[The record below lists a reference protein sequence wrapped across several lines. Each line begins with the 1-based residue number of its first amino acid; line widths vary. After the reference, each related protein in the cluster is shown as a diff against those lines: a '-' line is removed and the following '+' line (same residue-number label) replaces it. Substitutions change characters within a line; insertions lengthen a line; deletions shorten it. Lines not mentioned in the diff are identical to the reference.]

1 MYNKKELKAGPL
13 THKKSNPFG
22 KDVDY
27 IPFDG
32 ESQYMYLTDEE
43 IAAYKA
49 GGYVVEEDGGD
60 IYFPPKSNPANDFAV
75 TDPRSMAKG
84 GAYYDDSR
92 DAWVYEDGTVGP
104 NGPAYYKNGGEL
116 DTYPKGGGTGKNKKG
131 NSKNVQPFVT
141 SDPDEY
147 AYRKA
152 AYDDSL
158 RYYKAYIMQDKLMG
172 PGNKKE
178 KGYIKWGTAE
188 LKKGRTR
195 RYDKHLKG
203 WYADDHQNEDDQ
215 FKKGY
220 NPFSARKE
228 DQQLIKYYKSLGF
241 TDKDIMYH
249 SSPDVVSDKI
259 KAIGSYN
266 DGYAVSP
273 VYKKPVQP
281 VIFQEPPK
289 PQPSIKPKPPVKKEL
304 VEEVEVKPNV
314 IPQPIPTVVN
324 PEPVIER
331 KPEPP
336 RPGTDVMPVY
346 DTDELPMY
354 ATPDPD
360 AEWVGNTE
368 RYVDWDGNKIP
379 YRLPKFRKPGHSGDL
394 VKPGKR
400 RYIPIPS
407 IETRYQAEIVPEKQF
422 KNGGA
427 LNIPWY
433 KYAGNTY
440 THYNMGG
447 NTDPGN
453 NALELHMF
461 YDKDVFK
468 DGGEPRPKEI
478 GPTYYYPGRTGS
490 EYKLNDSGQWT
501 IKNSSTN
508 GKFVP
513 IKDPNGTRSAELDR
527 HALDSGEFAEYQKNL
542 KYQIENPKA
551 PQMYIKDTRTVRAT
565 SGNPINP
572 NVDLKSSNYN
582 QDVITNIIKRA
593 KAYGVDPATAVAVGL
608 QESMLGKTDT
618 NIGHM
623 LHGDP
628 NDPYAYIPFL
638 KQSMDRGKNNL
649 GYNDV
654 YRQLQ
659 VYNGLGVITPQTEKK
674 YHGYS
679 MGKIYGVPIPAGGIN
694 MKQNPLYG
702 KEIMDIRNNVLMK
715 NPQFVKLL
723 KQTKARR
730 FDEGGSYYE
739 DELTNDEIQA
749 LRAAGY
755 QVDEL

>member
-32 ESQYMYLTDEE
+32 QSQYMYLTDEE

-84 GAYYDDSR
+84 G
-92 DAWVYEDGTVGP
+92 
-104 NGPAYYKNGGEL
+104 EL
-116 DTYPKGGGTGKNKKG
+116 DMYPKGGGTGKNKKG
-131 NSKNVQPFVT
+131 NSKNVQSFVT

-152 AYDDSL
+152 AYNDSL
-158 RYYKAYIMQDKLMG
+158 WLHQNNLKPVSIKSTVGYGGKNEKLRNLEVIAARNSATDLGAIFDKHKKYSKRFVDMG
-172 PGNKKE
+172 KE
-178 KGYIKWGTAE
+178 KHKSPYSNEVQLQAE
-188 LKKGRTR
+188 KLGIDHPITKYDHLDYVIGRYRDNVLMNPITNNPITSF
-195 RYDKHLKG
+195 D
-203 WYADDHQNEDDQ
+203 
-215 FKKGY
+215 
-220 NPFSARKE
+220 NPFENDVNRQWIINTAAR
-228 DQQLIKYYKSLGF
+228 
-241 TDKDIMYH
+241 
-249 SSPDVVSDKI
+249 
-259 KAIGSYN
+259 
-266 DGYAVSP
+266 
-273 VYKKPVQP
+273 YKKPVQP
-281 VIFQEPPK
+281 VLFQAK
-289 PQPSIKPKPPVKKEL
+289 PAVAKKPKVTQQKPVDKL
-304 VEEVEVKPNV
+304 EVIEPTPTP
-314 IPQPIPTVVN
+314 IPQPIPTPVIVN
-324 PEPVIER
+324 PELPKFVEEQ
-331 KPEPP
+331 KPEPPGPPPP

-346 DTDELPMY
+346 NTDELPMY

-407 IETRYQAEIVPEKQF
+407 IETRYQAEIVPEEQF